1 MFKINTEINPYA
13 LYDWRILMARKTYV
27 SMTEMAKRYGYTL
40 NAIKSWRAEGLPYS
54 DNPAG
59 IPEDEG
65 TLWIVQNKINPM
77 RNMSVKDEFEKE
89 KLREQIAKA
98 DLATYTAKEKSG
110 ELISVDYVQSELN
123 RFCSQLKDKL
133 RLMPKQHALE
143 ILASAVSVEEL
154 RDCLKEKIDQTLRE
168 LDTLFDDPDLQEHS
182 EDVQTEQADEEQE
195 IDLN

>member
-133 RLMPKQHALE
+133 RLMPKQHAPE

-168 LDTLFDDPDLQEHS
+168 LDTLFDDPDLQEY
-182 EDVQTEQADEEQE
+182 EGDIQTEQADEEQE

>member
-1 MFKINTEINPYA
+1 
-13 LYDWRILMARKTYV
+13 MARKTYV

-182 EDVQTEQADEEQE
+182 EDVQEQEADTEQE

>member
-1 MFKINTEINPYA
+1 
-13 LYDWRILMARKTYV
+13 MARKTYV

-133 RLMPKQHALE
+133 RLMPKQHAPE

-168 LDTLFDDPDLQEHS
+168 LDTLFDDPDLQEY
-182 EDVQTEQADEEQE
+182 EGDIQTEQADEEQE

>member
-77 RNMSVKDEFEKE
+77 RNMSIKDEFERE
-89 KLREQIAKA
+89 KLREQVAKA
-98 DLATYTAKEKSG
+98 DLATYAAKEKSG
-110 ELISVDYVQSELN
+110 ELIPVDYVQAELN
-123 RFCSQLKDKL
+123 RFCSQLKDKI
-133 RLMPKQHALE
+133 RLMPKKHALE
-143 ILASAVSVEEL
+143 ILESAVSVEEL

-168 LDTLFDDPDLQEHS
+168 IDSLFEEPELQDNSSDEYKDKTENDT
-182 EDVQTEQADEEQE
+182 E
-195 IDLN
+195 IDLY